1 MARPQKT
8 ATLTAEQIEQLAAIG
23 CADSEIAAL
32 CQISERELQR
42 SFGAQLK
49 NGRANLRV
57 RVRRKQL
64 ERADQGSDTMLIW
77 LGKVYLNQRETV
89 ETQISGP
96 NSGPI
101 EIQTYN
107 YATSAAGLAA
117 RPGTDRG
124 EPANE

>member
-32 CQISERELQR
+32 CQISEAVLQN
-42 SFGAQLK
+42 SFKAQLK

-77 LGKVYLNQRETV
+77 LGKVYLGQRETV

-96 NSGPI
+96 NNGPI
-101 EIQTYN
+101 QIQTYD
-107 YATSAAGLAA
+107 YAAAAASLAA
-117 RPGTDRG
+117 RPGADRDKP
-124 EPANE
+124 ERE

>member
-32 CQISERELQR
+32 CQISEHVLQR

-96 NSGPI
+96 NNGPI
-101 EIQTYN
+101 QIQTYD
-107 YATSAAGLAA
+107 YAVAAASLAA

>member
-49 NGRANLRV
+49 NGRANLRA

-96 NSGPI
+96 NNGPI